1 MVTSITT
8 TTTAI
13 IITIT
18 TTTTKDDLTSGKI
31 ISLLSSDYFC
41 HKRFIS

>member
-18 TTTTKDDLTSGKI
+18 ATSTKDDLTSGKNNKPFI
-31 ISLLSSDYFC
+31 I
-41 HKRFIS
+41 